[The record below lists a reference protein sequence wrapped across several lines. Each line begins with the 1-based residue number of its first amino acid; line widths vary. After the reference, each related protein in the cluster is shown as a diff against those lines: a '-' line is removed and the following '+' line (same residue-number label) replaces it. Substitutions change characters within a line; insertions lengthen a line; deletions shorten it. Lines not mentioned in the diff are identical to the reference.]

1 MKRFKAGKNHRGNLF
16 IRTLTMIIIY
26 SIIISVT
33 VIGFFYVIAK
43 EATRKSYDRQYASI
57 LSSSCNSVDSTLEH
71 ISNSIAL
78 MAEDYDFLN
87 ASISSS
93 AANYT
98 DVRFMLLSL
107 ANTSEIVKEY
117 AYYKVN
123 SDCIISSNR
132 LDMLLDDYELADL
145 VRGYLASQLTGS
157 YMAYS
162 NYYTDVFEHNGEFI
176 FIRDFPIRGEKR
188 LGLILCR
195 MDIASLYRWFKRSQG
210 AYANQIYVFN
220 REGGPLWGSLAE
232 YDADILEAYQTCS
245 TQGETSITRNG
256 TRMYYPAS
264 KASGW
269 SYILS
274 VPEPTLLGNWTED
287 TLRLPAIFLIIF
299 LMGLIMSISLRN
311 TIIAP
316 LQRMVDTFC
325 DPHTRH
331 PAAGVN
337 ELDQLRVAISEIISN
352 RDRLTATINE
362 LLPAISDQ
370 FFTEMIIS
378 KRGLDRHYVQRMLD
392 SISSAFKLE
401 GAYAIVVMSQA
412 DTSGYPSEELYS
424 MMESTLAHH
433 AQSIAERRIQWLDAP
448 RHLALILECSPEI
461 DKAGQLVV
469 LENICLELYRA
480 ITRAF
485 PDIRWKQNVFCGK
498 LTELCFA
505 YSEALS
511 ASDSAKTLRAADAAK
526 TQLDYN
532 HFYVRVDAALAALN
546 EGDTQDAERLLLS
559 CIDSITALFSCPKTQ
574 YDFMRTFE
582 SVLADYLQNSSAR
595 IMPELMS
602 PVLHVYDG
610 QKNAADNAAAYRE
623 ALMAYCSSLCVQIQE
638 YNIKRKHKSLVA
650 AQKYME
656 QHYCDSDLSLE
667 NVADAVGINP
677 TYLSKLFIHNM
688 GIGFVTYTNTLRVEK
703 ACHILETNDMAVKD
717 IAQAVGFNSQQ
728 NFFRV
733 FKKIKGVTPGQYKAT
748 AYPPQDGSN
757 GSEDRP
763 L

>member
-256 TRMYYPAS
+256 
-264 KASGW
+264 
-269 SYILS
+269 
-274 VPEPTLLGNWTED
+274 
-287 TLRLPAIFLIIF
+287 
-299 LMGLIMSISLRN
+299 
-311 TIIAP
+311 
-316 LQRMVDTFC
+316 MVDTFC

-667 NVADAVGINP
+667 NVAEAVGINP

-717 IAQAVGFNSQQ
+717 IAQAVGFSSQQ

>member
-1 MKRFKAGKNHRGNLF
+1 MQIVKRFKAGKNHRGNLF

-256 TRMYYPAS
+256 
-264 KASGW
+264 
-269 SYILS
+269 
-274 VPEPTLLGNWTED
+274 
-287 TLRLPAIFLIIF
+287 
-299 LMGLIMSISLRN
+299 
-311 TIIAP
+311 
-316 LQRMVDTFC
+316 MVDTFC

-667 NVADAVGINP
+667 NVAEAVGINP